1 MKIEKEQIGIIEF
14 DAEHKGLSN
23 SVLLERIYTENDVIS
38 KLKKSDIV
46 YVYELMDKERPII
59 TFVFNKGFM
68 KGKVFC
74 LLLTH
79 THEDGHWHTQYSEPF
94 IKDGAEW
101 VEGKYRTK
109 AREEEFLN
117 FIKSGDIWR
126 I

>member
-14 DAEHKGLSN
+14 DAEHNGLSN
-23 SVLLERIYTENDVIS
+23 SVLLEKIYTDKEVAT

-79 THEDGHWHTQYSEPF
+79 THEEGHWHTQYSEPF
-94 IKDGAEW
+94 IKDGTEW
-101 VEGKYRTK
+101 TVGKYRTK

-117 FIKSGDIWR
+117 FIKSGDIWKV
-126 I
+126 

>member
-1 MKIEKEQIGIIEF
+1 MKIEKEQIGITEF
-14 DAEHKGLSN
+14 DADGLSN
-23 SVLLERIYTENDVIS
+23 SVLLEKIYKDKEVAT

-68 KGKVFC
+68 RGKVFC

-94 IKDGAEW
+94 IKDGEEW

-126 I
+126 V

>member
-14 DAEHKGLSN
+14 DAEHKGLTN

-68 KGKVFC
+68 KGNVFC
-74 LLLTH
+74 VLLTH

-126 I
+126 V

>member
-14 DAEHKGLSN
+14 DADGLSN
-23 SVLLERIYTENDVIS
+23 SVLLEKIYTDKEVAT

-46 YVYELMDKERPII
+46 YVYELIDKERPII

-68 KGKVFC
+68 RGKVFC

-94 IKDGAEW
+94 IKDGEEW

-126 I
+126 V